1 MYLHLSGF
9 KVKAGQRV
17 AQNEV
22 IGYVGNSGLVT
33 ATHLD
38 FRMKLNGQYKNPLQ
52 VFKSLAPGDPIP
64 AGVMPAFFTE
74 RDRLFAELD
83 GQIAPTR
90 SAVRPNN

>member
-1 MYLHLSGF
+1 M
-9 KVKAGQRV
+9 
-17 AQNEV
+17 E
-22 IGYVGNSGLVT
+22 
-33 ATHLD
+33 
-38 FRMKLNGQYKNPLQ
+38 
-52 VFKSLAPGDPIP
+52 P